1 MWIAAAATLL
11 VASVITWRLW
21 EQDYFWQ
28 NPLADARSE
37 RLTDFEG
44 EEIDAAISPDGKFT
58 VFLSN
63 RHGPF
68 DAWVSQIGSGEFVNI
83 TNGRFQLTANG
94 VIRNAGF
101 SGDGAQVWF
110 LQQTTPRALKWTSW
124 LAPAMGGTP
133 RPFIENGLNPVWSPD
148 GKSLVY
154 HAADPGD
161 PIFIADRNGSNPRKI
176 FVAVRECTAIS

>member
-1 MWIAAAATLL
+1 
-11 VASVITWRLW
+11 
-21 EQDYFWQ
+21 
-28 NPLADARSE
+28 
-37 RLTDFEG
+37 
-44 EEIDAAISPDGKFT
+44 